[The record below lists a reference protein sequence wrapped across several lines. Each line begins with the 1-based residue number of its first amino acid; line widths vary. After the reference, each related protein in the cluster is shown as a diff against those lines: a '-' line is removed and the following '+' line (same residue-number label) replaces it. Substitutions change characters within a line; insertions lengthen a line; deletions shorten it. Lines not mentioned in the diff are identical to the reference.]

1 MFLDGCHMI
10 ASSST
15 VSSLL
20 VTPIQLR
27 CFRCAA
33 LSRDEELVSDRA
45 FLDADMSSNSF
56 VKARLI
62 ARL

>member
-1 MFLDGCHMI
+1 MI